1 VRPAAPRL
9 APRPSGDRALHRLE
23 DLDVGVVGPA
33 AAGEQVL
40 EAVLVVVL
48 VGELEDRLAKLQRE
62 KTPKNT
68 EDKREEKEN
77 KSFKKELREKLL
89 KFVSRV
95 PVFMYLTDYREETLK
110 DVIMQLERPLFTK
123 VTGLQIKDFE
133 KMCEIGVFNSQAMNS
148 AIFSFR
154 RFELGS
160 LHYAGGGT
168 ELETIG
174 LFDTTVSAIE
184 GL

>member
-1 VRPAAPRL
+1 
-9 APRPSGDRALHRLE
+9 
-23 DLDVGVVGPA
+23 
-33 AAGEQVL
+33 
-40 EAVLVVVL
+40 
-48 VGELEDRLAKLQRE
+48 
-62 KTPKNT
+62 
-68 EDKREEKEN
+68 
-77 KSFKKELREKLL
+77 
-89 KFVSRV
+89 
-95 PVFMYLTDYREETLK
+95 MYLTDYREETLK
-110 DVIMQLERPLFTK
+110 DVIMQLERGLFTK
-123 VTGLQIKDFE
+123 VTGLKIQDFE

-168 ELETIG
+168 QLENIG